1 MPLIKALST
10 GFKLDT
16 LSRVTCEVTI
26 YTFLAIPGNTTWHNL
41 PVKLE
46 PPWRILV
53 FTNCSTG
60 LQSLVPSSS
69 LVVSNLLL
77 NIISLFTNVYRLM
90 KQHKCTLTSYICFL
104 ILPCTVLG
112 TLIEFATKKSLFN
125 FNANMSKLMVLVFL
139 DDLDIRKETGPC
151 SLGYKTAIWPKM
163 DKFRTKFNR
172 TKNISKRTLKLPQ
185 QFPAINVNTRSVQGE
200 M

>member
-1 MPLIKALST
+1 
-10 GFKLDT
+10 
-16 LSRVTCEVTI
+16 
-26 YTFLAIPGNTTWHNL
+26 
-41 PVKLE
+41 
-46 PPWRILV
+46 
-53 FTNCSTG
+53 
-60 LQSLVPSSS
+60 
-69 LVVSNLLL
+69 
-77 NIISLFTNVYRLM
+77 M

-125 FNANMSKLMVLVFL
+125 FNANMSKLMVRVFL
-139 DDLDIRKETGPC
+139 DDLDIRKKTGPS

-163 DKFRTKFNR
+163 EKFRTKFNR

-185 QFPAINVNTRSVQGE
+185 IFPAINVNTRSVQSE